1 MDEIYY
7 IVGIDARPWQKT
19 PKIGATIPLALLFG
33 AIVAFRQA
41 LNQGGPFPDIKGAV
55 ATFFLVVFGMLL
67 TKFLKHPWRE
77 EYTKNVMLNVVYIGV
92 ISTGLYDALAQTQF
106 ISGWLDSGVT
116 NIMQCVNSNLEL
128 VSEICIGR

>member
-41 LNQGGPFPDIKGAV
+41 LNQGGPFPDIKGSCGNILSRRVWNAPDKISK
-55 ATFFLVVFGMLL
+55 ASLA
-67 TKFLKHPWRE
+67 RR
-77 EYTKNVMLNVVYIGV
+77 VYRRM
-92 ISTGLYDALAQTQF
+92 F
-106 ISGWLDSGVT
+106 
-116 NIMQCVNSNLEL
+116 C
-128 VSEICIGR
+128 